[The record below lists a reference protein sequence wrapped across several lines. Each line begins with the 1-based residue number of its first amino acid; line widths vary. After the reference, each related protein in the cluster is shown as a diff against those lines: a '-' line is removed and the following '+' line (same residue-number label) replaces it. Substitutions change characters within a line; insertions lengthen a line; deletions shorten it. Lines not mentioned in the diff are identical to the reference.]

1 MSKIADEYEGPLARN
16 YDALYGVM
24 RDPSGDAAFYRALA
38 QEIGGPVLELG
49 CGTGRVL
56 LPIAA
61 LGIPCVGV
69 DASPAMLAALRAK
82 NPPANLESIEARME
96 SFDLGAR
103 RFRLITCPFR
113 AFQHLLDVPSQLA
126 ALANVR
132 RYLAPGGA
140 FAFDVFDPKLA
151 LLIAPADTER
161 LEATFTIGG
170 VQTRRFGRARMDL
183 ATQILE
189 ATFRFEPAHADG
201 NTTVRLRWFYRYEIE
216 HLLARAGF
224 TDLTL
229 YGGYDRRPWRPEGET
244 VIVARAS

>member
-1 MSKIADEYEGPLARN
+1 MRDEYEGLLALN

-38 QEIGGPVLELG
+38 QELGGPVLELG

-69 DASPAMLAALRAK
+69 DASPAMLAVLRAK
-82 NPPANLESIEARME
+82 NPPPNLQLIEARME
-96 SFDLGAR
+96 TFDLGAR
-103 RFRLITCPFR
+103 FRLVTCPFR
-113 AFQHLLDVPSQLA
+113 AFQHLLTVDAQLA

-132 RYLAPGGA
+132 RHLAPGGT
-140 FAFDVFDPKLA
+140 FALDVFDPKLSWLVQPGDA
-151 LLIAPADTER
+151 ER
-161 LEATFTIGG
+161 VDATFIIGG
-170 VQTRRFGRARMDL
+170 VQTRRLARSRVDL
-183 ATQILE
+183 PTQTLE
-189 ATFRFEPAHADG
+189 VSFRFDPAPANVGG

-224 TDLTL
+224 TDITVF
-229 YGGYDRRPWRPEGET
+229 GGYDRRPWRPEGDT
-244 VIVARAS
+244 VIVARVA

>member
-1 MSKIADEYEGPLARN
+1 MPDEYEGVLARN

-38 QEIGGPVLELG
+38 QESGGPVLELG

-82 NPPANLESIEARME
+82 NPPPNLELVEGRME
-96 SFDLGAR
+96 TFDLGAR
-103 RFRLITCPFR
+103 RFALVTSPFR
-113 AFQHLLDVPSQLA
+113 AFLHLLDVPSQLA

-132 RYLAPGGA
+132 RHLAPGGA
-140 FAFDVFDPKLA
+140 FAFDIFDPKLA
-151 LLIAPADTER
+151 WITAPGENER
-161 LEATFTIGG
+161 LDATFTLDG
-170 VQTRRFGRARMDL
+170 VETRRFAKVRTDL
-183 ATQILE
+183 ATQIME
-189 ATFRFEPAHADG
+189 VTFRFEPAQSDG
-201 NTTVRLRWFYRYEIE
+201 NTTVRLRWFYRYEME

-224 TDLTL
+224 TDVII
-229 YGGYDRRPWRPEGET
+229 YGGYDRRPWRPEGEI
-244 VIVARAS
+244 VIVARAP

>member
-1 MSKIADEYEGPLARN
+1 MSTPDEYEGVLARA
-16 YDALYGVM
+16 YDALYAVM

-38 QEIGGPVLELG
+38 EASGGPVLELG

-82 NPPANLESIEARME
+82 NPPPNLELVEGRME
-96 SFDLGAR
+96 SADLGAR
-103 RFRLITCPFR
+103 RFRLVTCPFR

-132 RYLAPGGA
+132 RHLAPGGT
-140 FAFDVFDPKLA
+140 FALDVFDPKLA
-151 LLIAPADTER
+151 WLLAPGDTER
-161 LEATFTIGG
+161 VDATFTLDG
-170 VQTRRFGRARMDL
+170 VQTRRFARTRTDL
-183 ATQILE
+183 AAQTIDV
-189 ATFRFEPAHADG
+189 TFRFEPAQAAG

-216 HLLARAGF
+216 HLVARAGF
-224 TDLTL
+224 TDIAVF
-229 YGGYDRRPWRPEGET
+229 GGYDRRPWRPEGET
-244 VIVARAS
+244 VIVARAP

>member
-1 MSKIADEYEGPLARN
+1 MPDEYEGVLARN

-38 QEIGGPVLELG
+38 EESGGPVLELG

-82 NPPANLESIEARME
+82 NPPPNLELVEARME
-96 SFDLGAR
+96 TFDLGAR
-103 RFRLITCPFR
+103 RFALVTSPFR
-113 AFQHLLDVPSQLA
+113 AFLHLLDVPSQLA
-126 ALANVR
+126 ALANIR
-132 RYLAPGGA
+132 RHLAPGSV
-140 FAFDVFDPKLA
+140 FAFDIFDPKLA
-151 LLIAPADTER
+151 WIDAPGENER
-161 LEATFTIGG
+161 LDATFTIDG
-170 VQTRRFGRARMDL
+170 VETRRFVKVRTDL
-183 ATQILE
+183 ATQIME
-189 ATFRFEPAHADG
+189 VTFRFEPAPDAG
-201 NTTVRLRWFYRYEIE
+201 NTTVRLRWFYRYEME

-224 TDLTL
+224 TDVTI

-244 VIVARAS
+244 VIVARAP

>member
-1 MSKIADEYEGPLARN
+1 MSDEYEGLLARN

-38 QEIGGPVLELG
+38 QETGGPVLELG

-82 NPPANLESIEARME
+82 NPPPNLELVESRME
-96 SFDLGAR
+96 TFDLGGR
-103 RFRLITCPFR
+103 RFRLVTSPFR
-113 AFQHLLDVPSQLA
+113 AFQHLLDVEAQLA
-126 ALANVR
+126 ALANIR
-132 RYLAPGGA
+132 RHLAPGGA

-151 LLIAPADTER
+151 WLAAPAEVER
-161 LEATFTIGG
+161 LDATFRRDG
-170 VQTRRFGRARMDL
+170 VEIRRFAKTRTDL
-183 ATQILE
+183 ATQIME
-189 ATFRFEPAHADG
+189 VTFRFEPAEADG
-201 NTTVRLRWFYRYEIE
+201 DTTVRLRWFYRYEIE

-224 TDLTL
+224 TDLTI
-229 YGGYDRRPWRPEGET
+229 YGGYDKRPWRPEGDT
-244 VIVARAS
+244 VIVARAP